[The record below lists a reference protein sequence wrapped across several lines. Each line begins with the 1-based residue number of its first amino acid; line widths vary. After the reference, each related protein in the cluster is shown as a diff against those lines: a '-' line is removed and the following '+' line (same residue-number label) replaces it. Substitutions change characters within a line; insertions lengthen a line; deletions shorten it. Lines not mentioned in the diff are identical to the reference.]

1 MSIKAVF
8 FDLGGVIVRTE
19 FQAPRQQLAE
29 RLGMEYDD
37 LDKIVFGSESGNLA
51 ALGQVTADQHWISVI
66 SRLKRPDSELS
77 AIRQEFFAG
86 DIIDRTL
93 VEYIRSLRGKY
104 KTGLISNAWS
114 DLRDF
119 VVREKFDDAFDKMI
133 ISAEVGAVKPE
144 PKIFQIA
151 LEQFGVKPKEA
162 VFVDDFYIN
171 IEGSEKVGMK
181 GIHFRDAESTLQ
193 QLKELLSTGL
203 LRP

>member
-29 RLGMEYDD
+29 RLSMEYDD
-37 LDKIVFGSESGNLA
+37 LDKIVFDSDSGLRA
-51 ALGQVTADQHWISVI
+51 SMGEITSADHWASILQ
-66 SRLKRPDSELS
+66 RLKRPASEL
-77 AIRQEFFAG
+77 ALIREEFFAG
-86 DIIDRTL
+86 DIVDRTL
-93 VEYIRSLRGKY
+93 VEYIRSLRGSY

-119 VVREKFDDAFDKMI
+119 IVREKFDDAFDKMI

-171 IEGSEKVGMK
+171 IEGCEKVGIK
-181 GIHFRDAESTLQ
+181 GIHFKDAESTLQ
-193 QLKELLSTGL
+193 QLKKLLSTG
-203 LRP
+203 

>member
-1 MSIKAVF
+1 MTIKVVF

-19 FQAPRQQLAE
+19 FQAPRQQLAD
-29 RLGMEYDD
+29 RLGMDYED
-37 LDKIVFGSESGNLA
+37 LSRIVFDSDSGLKA
-51 ALGQVTADQHWISVI
+51 SMGEITSADHWASIVQ
-66 SRLKRPDSELS
+66 RLKRPASEISL
-77 AIRQEFFAG
+77 IREEFFAG
-86 DIIDRTL
+86 DIVDRTL
-93 VEYIRSLRGKY
+93 VDYIRSLRGKY

-144 PKIFQIA
+144 AKIYQFA

-171 IEGSEKVGMK
+171 IEGCEKVGIK
-181 GIHFRDAESTLQ
+181 GIHFKDAESTLQ
-193 QLKELLSTGL
+193 QLKALL
-203 LRP
+203 